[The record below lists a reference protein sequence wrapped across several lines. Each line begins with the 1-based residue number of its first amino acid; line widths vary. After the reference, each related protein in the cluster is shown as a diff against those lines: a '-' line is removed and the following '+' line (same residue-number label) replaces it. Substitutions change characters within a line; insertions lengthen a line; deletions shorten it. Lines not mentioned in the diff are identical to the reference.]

1 MHLATAPA
9 RPEYARIYTQSMPF
23 DRARLARL
31 RALNV
36 LTQREL
42 AERAGVTLLSVHKIE
57 TGHQQPRPAMIRKLA
72 KALGVKPAELMG

>member
-1 MHLATAPA
+1 
-9 RPEYARIYTQSMPF
+9 MPF
-23 DRARLARL
+23 RRARLAQL

-57 TGHQQPRPAMIRKLA
+57 TGQQEPRPATIRKLA
-72 KALGVKPAELMG
+72 RALGVKPTDLMEPDEELR